1 MVKILFQG
9 ALVSFE
15 QCFFFFFKSQVSN
28 AHFLIYVHMNKQI
41 LTKYVCLFTT
51 KKLLSEVLVDYIMS
65 FALLFFILDI

>member
-1 MVKILFQG
+1 MVKILFQE

-15 QCFFFFFKSQVSN
+15 QWFFFFKSQVSN

-51 KKLLSEVLVDYIMS
+51 KKLLSEVLIDYIMS